1 MQLDMHFYGTYALA
15 RAAGIP
21 QEDAYTIAYAAQYV
35 DDSTKQDSKQHE
47 DGGLLYGIATSHDG
61 GQCVL
66 NYHKDVH
73 GSREEQRRVWV
84 PFHFLPGAEGK
95 DFEEQLLCKKNSKP
109 AQEMMQNHLRL
120 AAEKPYGL
128 ELLGI
133 AAHVYMDTFSHFGFS
148 GVSSSLNKIIDGSI
162 KPLELK
168 DPKMADYVL
177 SKLGRFIKRYKLG
190 SVISFFAEE
199 STGSLGHGA
208 VATFP
213 DRPYLKWCFEYEYPH
228 ESTTSSIPIEAEQI
242 EVRDNKVHFFEGC
255 ELLYHYFRGF
265 AGARY
270 PEPDVIPFEDIAD
283 DIKEIITTE
292 DDCHGRIDKWRALS
306 WKNTPVISQKI
317 RYNKSDWE
325 NQKFDFDDSEE
336 SKHNISSN
344 VYRFHQ
350 AAAYHR
356 YYVLKDLLP
365 AHGIAAY

>member
-21 QEDAYTIAYAAQYV
+21 QKDAYTIAYAAQYV

-47 DGGLLYGIATSHDG
+47 DGGLLYGIATSHEG
-61 GQCVL
+61 GQCIL
-66 NYHKDVH
+66 NHHKDVY
-73 GSREEQRRVWV
+73 GAREEQRRVWV
-84 PFHFLPGAEGK
+84 PFHFLPGAQGK

-109 AQEMMQNHLRL
+109 AQSMMRNHFAL
-120 AAEKPYGL
+120 AQQKKYGL
-128 ELLGI
+128 ELIGV

-148 GVSSSLNKIIDGSI
+148 GVGSSLNKIIDGSI
-162 KPLELK
+162 KPLDVK

-177 SKLGRFIKRYKLG
+177 SKLGRFIKRFKIG

-228 ESTTSSIPIEAEQI
+228 ESSESNLPIEAEQI
-242 EVRDNKVHFFEGC
+242 ETRDNKVHFFEGC
-255 ELLYHYFRGF
+255 ELLYNYFRQY
-265 AGARY
+265 AEDVY
-270 PEPDVIPFEDIAD
+270 DSPEIIPFEDIAD
-283 DIKEIITTE
+283 DIKAIITVEE
-292 DDCHGRIDKWRALS
+292 DCDGRIDQWRTLTWNNS
-306 WKNTPVISQKI
+306 PIIEPKV

-325 NQKFDFDDSEE
+325 NQKFDFDDKEE
-336 SKHNISSN
+336 SKDNLSTN

-365 AHGIAAY
+365 AYGVAVY